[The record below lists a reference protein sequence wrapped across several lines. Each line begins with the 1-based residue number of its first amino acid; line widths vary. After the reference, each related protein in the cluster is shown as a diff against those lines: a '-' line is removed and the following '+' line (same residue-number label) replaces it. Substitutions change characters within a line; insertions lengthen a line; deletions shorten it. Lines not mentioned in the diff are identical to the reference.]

1 MSKIDDST
9 RLLHMR
15 DAAIEAIR
23 FAADQSRKNLDSNRM
38 LTLALVKEIETPCHS
53 ICSRFLQDSH
63 TDRLR

>member
-23 FAADQSRKNLDSNRM
+23 FAADQSRENLDSNRM
-38 LTLALVKEIETPCHS
+38 LTLALVKEIS
-53 ICSRFLQDSH
+53 GGDSEARRQ
-63 TDRLR
+63 TESGS